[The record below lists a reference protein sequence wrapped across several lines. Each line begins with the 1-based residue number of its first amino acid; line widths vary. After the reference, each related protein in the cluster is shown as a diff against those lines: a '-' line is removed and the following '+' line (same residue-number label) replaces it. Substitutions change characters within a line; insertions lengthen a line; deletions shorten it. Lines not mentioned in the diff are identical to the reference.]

1 MTTTAMTAVTSVTVS
16 ALKLRTFVSLIKLL
30 FVSRLLR
37 GLNIETIFIFDR
49 ERVGMRR
56 DDTDDTDAVAFDNI
70 DRIPTNE
77 ISNERDKKEKTVF
90 CRVKSFNR
98 GISRRMKVLESLRY

>member
-1 MTTTAMTAVTSVTVS
+1 MLHVRRPQRHEHPEAEDQPGSGRFTTGASFDASTTV
-16 ALKLRTFVSLIKLL
+16 
-30 FVSRLLR
+30 
-37 GLNIETIFIFDR
+37 
-49 ERVGMRR
+49 
-56 DDTDDTDAVAFDNI
+56 DDTDAVAFDNI

>member
-1 MTTTAMTAVTSVTVS
+1 MTATTMTAVTSVTVS

-90 CRVKSFNR
+90 LQRKKF
-98 GISRRMKVLESLRY
+98 